1 MNYSYIIYSKILHE
15 INILNSMYAMIN
27 GSMTMSSEFGR
38 MTAEAVVT
46 YIMVLLPLL
55 HLYEKNITEKW
66 QNIVDILHITH
77 VSGVIELQVSHHS
90 TTQNAYTLGLRASQ
104 KKWQ

>member
-1 MNYSYIIYSKILHE
+1 
-15 INILNSMYAMIN
+15 MYAMIN

-55 HLYEKNITEKW
+55 HLYEKNITEK
-66 QNIVDILHITH
+66 
-77 VSGVIELQVSHHS
+77 
-90 TTQNAYTLGLRASQ
+90 
-104 KKWQ
+104 